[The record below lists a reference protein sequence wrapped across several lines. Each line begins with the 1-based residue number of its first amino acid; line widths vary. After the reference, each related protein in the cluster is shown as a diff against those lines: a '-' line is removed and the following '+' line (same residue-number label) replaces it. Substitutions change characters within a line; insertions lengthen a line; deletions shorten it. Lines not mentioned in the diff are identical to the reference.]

1 MSKTNLVRWS
11 RDGDQFH
18 YLWAARRCLRLL
30 SAQDDLVAISI
41 EGPSPGEGVSD
52 PPADAGEE
60 VIDIAEYY
68 RSEDID
74 RARLV
79 RYMQLKHSTL
89 HATEPWTASG
99 LEKTIVG
106 FVQLYLGRLQAFPIE
121 VVASKVEFW
130 FVTNRPIG
138 TDFTDAVADAAA
150 QASPRHP
157 NELEKLERFTGLQ
170 GEALAAFSKLLH
182 FEGRQDDYWDQRNIL
197 FQDVSDYLPDAD
209 FDAPLQLKELVTRRA
224 LSEGEKSSTITKM
237 DVLRA
242 LNTDE
247 SRLFPAPCLIQSPD
261 AAVPRTQEPELIS
274 AIIGATAP
282 VIVHATAGV
291 GKTVFATRIARGLPD
306 GSTCILYDCFG
317 NGQYRNASGYRHRH
331 KDALVQIANELA
343 AKGLCHPLISTS
355 HADATSYVRA
365 FLHRI
370 RQSAEKVRLA
380 HAQALLCIVVDA
392 ADNAQ
397 MAAEEI
403 GEARSFVRD
412 LIREKIPVNV
422 RLVFLCRTHR
432 LDKLDP
438 PIEAIQRVLRP
449 FSRDE
454 TAAYLRQR
462 FPGASERD
470 IDEFHRLSS
479 QNPRV
484 QALALSRNDTLHD
497 TLRLLGPNPTTV
509 EDTIGGLL
517 EGAIAKLRDSI
528 GPVEKTQVDRIC
540 AGLAALRPLIP
551 IPIVSKMSGVT
562 EAAIR
567 SFAIDLGRPLL
578 VTGDSI
584 QFFDE
589 PAETWFRE
597 KFQPP
602 AGAMD
607 EFIASL
613 KPLAAASAYVA
624 SALPQLML
632 AAGRFPD
639 LVELALTSSALPET
653 SPLEKRDVELQRLQ
667 FAVKAA
673 LRSKR
678 YLDAARLAL
687 KAGGETAGDDRQR
700 KILQCNTDL
709 AATFL
714 ETDRIEEIVS
724 RRTFG
729 SGWHGSHHAY
739 EAAFLSG
746 RLELVG
752 DARSRL
758 RMAYE
763 WLRNWNRLTP
773 EERKEEGISDQDIV
787 ELTLARINIHGP
799 ADGAHSLRSWRPREV
814 SFRVGRIVTRRLIDH
829 GRFYDAGEFARA
841 AGNNLCLV
849 LAVAVELREIQRT
862 LDPELA
868 RRAFRLVAHRG
879 VKLRDGHAW
888 DDQESALN
896 AVTALVEASLQH
908 AVCTPE
914 AAVVVLSRYLPSEP
928 PRALSSRFTK
938 SPFPVLRAYCL
949 RAALRGQ
956 VLELRDLAHAELRA
970 EMDKTNQ
977 YSKSSD
983 LQEFEE
989 VIGTLL
995 PWHQLSVATLLG
1007 QITKASLGDEL
1018 RRTREAS
1025 MAAAKVYYRDD
1036 FPTSNEIARLW
1047 LDILQRIDT
1056 ADATT
1061 LAHFLEWK
1069 DALKRPLFTPT
1080 LTALARSL
1088 GQKEATKRAA
1098 LRFALEAFKI
1108 AKDER
1113 SDAENKSE
1121 GYIDAAR
1128 AILSV
1133 SKSDAKEFFNE
1144 AVEVASKIGGEN
1156 LSRWD
1161 AILDLA
1167 DRAAR
1172 IDRPS
1177 PETAYNFARCAE
1189 LTYDYVD
1196 RDKYFNW
1203 QATVEALCDLCPSS
1217 SLAILSRWRDR
1228 GFGRSEE
1235 ILAIGIE
1242 RLVERGSLDAQDA
1255 LPLIG
1260 FRADWSHDRLLDSVL
1275 AVCSTPSEKGAA
1287 LAHLY
1292 RYMQFGNGD
1301 FSKLKE
1307 VASRHGMT
1315 IPGIDEVVAFEKK
1328 RKETEKKSET
1338 YRAGRL
1344 VETQSEPAV
1353 NWDEV
1358 FAGSDLTNADGVVRT
1373 YAAFKKTEP
1382 PFEHDQFFEEA
1393 IRRVPV
1399 GSEAA
1404 FIEAVGNIP
1413 DFDLYVF
1420 RYFLNQV
1427 PDTWKGRPA
1436 TTHALADTV
1445 KALCRRYCMVVAK
1458 SRRYEVLP
1466 LKMACDVAGMNEA
1479 DIAEVVLDAVGAT
1492 PDPADSNRLFS
1503 LVGLLAI
1510 KLSEDQALE
1519 ALKFGLELFT
1529 PILEDRDGDGPWSSK
1544 LLPPTDIK
1552 ASLAG
1557 YIWASMAAREG
1568 VSRWEGSHVV
1578 LGLVALERHD
1588 VLNHVMNLAR
1598 EKKGGPF
1605 VDAKLPFY
1613 TLHALQWFLIGIA
1626 RAATEFPATL
1636 TPFVNQ
1642 IVDWALKDQPHV
1654 LIRQFAARAAL
1665 ALVEHGVLADRE
1677 NLKDRLTRV
1686 NESPLAVVESKSYRH
1701 TRPKK
1706 THASTAS
1713 DDDRYYFGLDIGPYW
1728 YEPLGRV
1735 FALGQDEVETEAL
1748 KVIRT
1753 EFGFTG
1759 KGRWDEDERSKRKLY
1774 EENHTYYQGTH
1785 PRADTLHFYHAYH
1798 AMMVVAGKLLA
1809 RMPTY
1814 RDPEF
1819 GEEDEFAVWLDRH
1832 DLSRKDRRWLW
1843 DRRDPTPLEHP
1854 SWQDRKREKDTLP
1867 VVTVDDFE
1875 EGLHAGGGLLNVW
1888 GHWTAADSEL
1898 EQSVHISSALLSPD
1912 KSLALLRALAT
1923 AKDVHDYALPSAGS
1937 DREID
1942 ESGFTLK
1949 GWIVDDSRDRGLD
1962 GQDRWAGGISF
1973 PPPILAPYVIE
1984 MMGLETDSDRRLWR
1998 DREKSVVMAS
2008 QVWGHYDEARRH
2020 ESSNPEH
2027 GSRIQASLGFLTTLL
2042 AKLGRDL
2049 IIEVQIDR
2057 RRRSQPYGSR
2067 VEYDKER
2074 IPTKARLYLLGADG
2088 RLRTL

>member
-41 EGPSPGEGVSD
+41 EGPSPGELSGAAVV
-52 PPADAGEE
+52 DAGEE
-60 VIDIAEYY
+60 VIDIAEYFG
-68 RSEDID
+68 SEDISK
-74 RARLV
+74 ARLV

-106 FVQLYLGRLQAFPIE
+106 FVKLYLGRLQAFPIE
-121 VVASKVEFW
+121 VVASKVGFW

-182 FEGRQDDYWDQRNIL
+182 FEDRQDDYWDQRNIL

-224 LSEGEKSSTITKM
+224 LSEGEKNSTITKI

-247 SRLFPAPCLIQSPD
+247 NRLFPAPCLIQSPD

-306 GSTCILYDCFG
+306 GSTCIFYDCFG

-454 TAAYLRQR
+454 TATYLRQR

-484 QALALSRNDTLHD
+484 QALALSRNDSLHD
-497 TLRLLGPNPTTV
+497 TLRLLGPDPTTV

-517 EGAIAKLRDSI
+517 EGAIAKLRDSS
-528 GPVEKTQVDRIC
+528 GFKEKTQVDRIC
-540 AGLAALRPLIP
+540 AGLAALRPLVP
-551 IPIVSKMSGVT
+551 IPILSKMSGVDA
-562 EAAIR
+562 EAIK
-567 SFAIDLGRPLL
+567 SFVIELGRPLL
-578 VTGDSI
+578 LTGDSI

-589 PAETWFRE
+589 PTETWFRE
-597 KFQPP
+597 KFQPST
-602 AGAMD
+602 GAMHD
-607 EFIASL
+607 FIASL
-613 KPLAAASAYVA
+613 KPLAGASAYVA

-632 AAGRFPD
+632 GAGKFSE
-639 LVELALTSSALPET
+639 LVELALTAAALPET
-653 SPLEKRDVELQRLQ
+653 SPLERRDVELQRLQ
-667 FAVKAA
+667 FALKAG
-673 LRSKR
+673 LREKR
-678 YLDAARLAL
+678 YLEAAKLAL
-687 KAGGETAGDDRQR
+687 KAGGETAGDDRRR
-700 KILQCNTDL
+700 KILQTNTDL

-714 ETDRIEEIVS
+714 ETNLVQEIVS

-729 SGWHGSHHAY
+729 SSWLGSHYAY
-739 EAAFLSG
+739 EAALLSG
-746 RLELVG
+746 HPELIG
-752 DARSRL
+752 EARSRL

-763 WLRNWNRLTP
+763 WLRNWHGLKP
-773 EERKEEGISDQDIV
+773 EERRQEEITYQDIA
-787 ELTLARINIHGP
+787 ELTLARINIHSP
-799 ADGAHSLRSWRPREV
+799 ADGARSLRSWLPREV
-814 SFRVGRIVTRRLIDH
+814 SFRVGRIVARRLIDH
-829 GRFYDAGEFARA
+829 GRFHEVKEFARA
-841 AGNNLCLV
+841 AGNNFCLV
-849 LAVAVELREIQRT
+849 LAVTIELREIQRSLPT
-862 LDPELA
+862 EVT
-868 RRAFRLVAHRG
+868 RRAFRLVANRR
-879 VKLRDGHAW
+879 VKLRDSHAW
-888 DDQESALN
+888 DDRESALN
-896 AVTALVEASLQH
+896 AVTALVEASLQQ
-908 AVCTPE
+908 AVCTPGE
-914 AAVVVLSRYLPSEP
+914 AVAVLSRYLPREP

-938 SPFPVLRAYCL
+938 SRFPVLRAYCL

-1007 QITKASLGDEL
+1007 EITKASLGDEL
-1018 RRTREAS
+1018 RKTRELS
-1025 MAAAKVYYRDD
+1025 AAARKYDYRDD
-1036 FPTSNEIARLW
+1036 FDRSNEIALLW
-1047 LDILQRIDT
+1047 LDIAHRLDALDGMGL
-1056 ADATT
+1056 AD
-1061 LAHFLEWK
+1061 FMQWK
-1069 DALKRPLFTPT
+1069 SGLKRPLFTPT
-1080 LTALARSL
+1080 LTALSRL
-1088 GQKEATKRAA
+1088 CGQKEATKSTA
-1098 LRFALEAFKI
+1098 LGFALEAFNIEKNG
-1108 AKDER
+1108 R
-1113 SDAENKSE
+1113 SSAEEKSE
-1121 GYIDAAR
+1121 VYIDAAR
-1128 AILSV
+1128 AIITV
-1133 SKSDAKEFFNE
+1133 SKLDAEEFFKE
-1144 AVEVASKIGGEN
+1144 AVDVASKIGDEN

-1167 DRAAR
+1167 GRAALV
-1172 IDRPS
+1172 DRPS
-1177 PETAYNFARCAE
+1177 PETAYHFARCAE
-1189 LTYDYVD
+1189 LTYDYVPD
-1196 RDKYFNW
+1196 AKYFDW
-1203 QATVEALCDLCPSS
+1203 HATVEALCDLCPSS
-1217 SLAILSRWRDR
+1217 ALAILSRWRDR

-1235 ILAIGIE
+1235 ILAVAIE
-1242 RLVERGSLDAQDA
+1242 RLVDRGRIDPRDA
-1255 LPLIG
+1255 LSFIG
-1260 FRADWSHDRLLDSVL
+1260 FRGKWSYELLLDKVS
-1275 AVCSTPSEKGAA
+1275 GACA
-1287 LAHLY
+1287 TRLEEEAGSAYLY
-1292 RYMQFGNGD
+1292 RYMRFGVG
-1301 FSKLKE
+1301 KYPELKE
-1307 VASRHGMT
+1307 VASKHGLV
-1315 IPGIDEVVAFEKK
+1315 IPGIDEVIAFEEKRNQADKK
-1328 RKETEKKSET
+1328 SAASPLEKKPEP
-1338 YRAGRL
+1338 
-1344 VETQSEPAV
+1344 EPAA

-1358 FAGSDLTNADGVVRT
+1358 FAGSDLTGVDGFAQT
-1373 YAAFKKTEP
+1373 YAAFRRTKP
-1382 PFEHDQFFEEA
+1382 PLNHDHFFNEA
-1393 IRRVPV
+1393 IRRVPL
-1399 GSEAA
+1399 GSEVALIAA
-1404 FIEAVGNIP
+1404 LGNIP
-1413 DFDLYVF
+1413 EFGLYLFGDFLKQ
-1420 RYFLNQV
+1420 L
-1427 PDTWKGRPA
+1427 PDAWKARPA
-1436 TTHALADTV
+1436 IKHAVADAL
-1445 KALCRRYCMVVAK
+1445 KALCRRYCMRITRN
-1458 SRRYEVLP
+1458 RRYELLP
-1466 LKMACDVAGMNEA
+1466 LEMACAVAGIEEA
-1479 DIAEVVLDAVGAT
+1479 ELIEVVLEAIGQTTELAE
-1492 PDPADSNRLFS
+1492 SHRLFS
-1503 LVGLLAI
+1503 LVGLLVI
-1510 KLSEDQALE
+1510 KLPENEALE
-1519 ALKFGLELFT
+1519 ALEFGLDLFT
-1529 PILEDRDGDGPWSSK
+1529 PALEDKDGDGRWTNE
-1544 LLPPTDIK
+1544 LRPPTDIK
-1552 ASLAG
+1552 ASLGG
-1557 YIWASMAAREG
+1557 YIWASLGAPEG
-1568 VSRWEGSHVV
+1568 TLRWEGSHA
-1578 LGLVALERHD
+1578 LFGLVALGRHE
-1588 VLNHVMNLAR
+1588 VLNHVVNLAL
-1598 EKKGGPF
+1598 EANAGPF

-1613 TLHALQWFLIGIA
+1613 CLHALQWFMIGIA
-1626 RAATEFPATL
+1626 RAATEFPARL
-1636 TPFVNQ
+1636 APFADHIVN
-1642 IVDWALKDQPHV
+1642 WALKDQPHV

-1677 NLKDRLTRV
+1677 NLKDRLARV
-1686 NESPLAVVESKSYRH
+1686 NESPLAVVESKTYRR

-1706 THASTAS
+1706 GMHQRQT
-1713 DDDRYYFGLDIGPYW
+1713 DDDSYYFGLDIGPYW

-1759 KGRWDEDERSKRKLY
+1759 KGRWDEDERSRRKLY
-1774 EENHTYYQGTH
+1774 EEQHTYYRGSH

-1798 AMMVVAGKLLA
+1798 AMMIVAGKLLA
-1809 RMPTY
+1809 RLPSH

-1819 GEEDEFAVWLDRH
+1819 GEEDEFADWLDRH

-1843 DRRDPTPLEHP
+1843 DRRDATP
-1854 SWQDRKREKDTLP
+1854 
-1867 VVTVDDFE
+1867 
-1875 EGLHAGGGLLNVW
+1875 
-1888 GHWTAADSEL
+1888 
-1898 EQSVHISSALLSPD
+1898 
-1912 KSLALLRALAT
+1912 
-1923 AKDVHDYALPSAGS
+1923 
-1937 DREID
+1937 
-1942 ESGFTLK
+1942 
-1949 GWIVDDSRDRGLD
+1949 
-1962 GQDRWAGGISF
+1962 
-1973 PPPILAPYVIE
+1973 
-1984 MMGLETDSDRRLWR
+1984 
-1998 DREKSVVMAS
+1998 
-2008 QVWGHYDEARRH
+2008 
-2020 ESSNPEH
+2020 PEH
-2027 GSRIQASLGFLTTLL
+2027 RVGTIERERKIRYPLSQWMTL
-2042 AKLGRDL
+2042 
-2049 IIEVQIDR
+2049 
-2057 RRRSQPYGSR
+2057 RRRSMRAGACSTYGG
-2067 VEYDKER
+2067 
-2074 IPTKARLYLLGADG
+2074 TG
-2088 RLRTL
+2088 RPLILTLSNRCISAVR